1 MNTHTRR
8 ENCPAETSR
17 VWLQCGRH
25 IFTGAYYKLI
35 VWLMDLYLLAA
46 SVISAPNLRRHLTH
60 SPARWRCELCTNCA
74 YRLIFWN
81 LQTIHSCRSSS
92 SSSHALTSLTN
103 GCFYRG
109 RTNAGGHSRSAH
121 YHADQSWAGKR
132 PARAGK
138 RIPGPVVQSD
148 NLHHKSLVPEP
159 RHRHDVWHPTPICRI
174 GSPGR

>member
-92 SSSHALTSLTN
+92 SSSVITRSDITDKWLFLSREDERRRPLSIGTLSCRSILGGQASST
-103 GCFYRG
+103 G
-109 RTNAGGHSRSAH
+109 RQKNPGTCGAVR
-121 YHADQSWAGKR
+121 QS
-132 PARAGK
+132 
-138 RIPGPVVQSD
+138 S
-148 NLHHKSLVPEP
+148 S
-159 RHRHDVWHPTPICRI
+159 
-174 GSPGR
+174 